1 MFYFG
6 SPCSA
11 SSLSTSEISESHGSP
26 AQARLPTIPV
36 CLCVQLLASLT
47 FGRERGPLTRSQ
59 QEIVQEGD
67 DLRIEIFNCWLPSCL
82 ANFCAASLLISK
94 SDLPLDFFP
103 RPSVYPL
110 SSGPKNSLT
119 SSIGL
124 PNLANESTGHSV
136 KFDFQINHK

>member
-1 MFYFG
+1 MFLAPWITYCVLFG

-11 SSLSTSEISESHGSP
+11 SSLLHLRNFRVSRKPCTGQVTHHPSVP
-26 AQARLPTIPV
+26 
-36 CLCVQLLASLT
+36 LCTAFSLSD
-47 FGRERGPLTRSQ
+47 FWQGEGPLTRSQ
-59 QEIVQEGD
+59 QEIVQEGETT
-67 DLRIEIFNCWLPSCL
+67 LRIEIFDCWLPSCL

-124 PNLANESTGHSV
+124 PNLA
-136 KFDFQINHK
+136 K